1 MLLKV
6 IFSKSWNSLLGY
18 KSVSVHLWENQ
29 HLFLILFFSNYTSVL
44 SFLTLVLTS
53 VYSVL

>member
-6 IFSKSWNSLLGY
+6 IFSKSWNALLGY
-18 KSVSVHLWENQ
+18 KSVSVHLWQNQ
-29 HLFLILFFSNYTSVL
+29 YLFLILFFSNYTSVL
-44 SFLTLVLTS
+44 SFLTVVLTS

>member
-6 IFSKSWNSLLGY
+6 IFSKSWNALLGY

-44 SFLTLVLTS
+44 SFLTLILTS